1 MRSPTRLAVCA
12 AILGLSV
19 FPSVHAQQSKCRT
32 VQFSDSVL
40 QRFPRAREACL
51 DVITRNGEEYAVF
64 KADLLR
70 VGGQTAR
77 MRAKLPD
84 GTHAPAQNIRID
96 PKRRV
101 LVNGKPVRP
110 DQLAVGQEITAYV
123 KVTEPVLALAP
134 ADESEPLAT
143 QPLEAAD
150 ARVASAEDS
159 PRMPTTAGPLPLIG
173 ASGLLLLAI
182 GGALGLLRRGP
193 TRRAS

>member
-1 MRSPTRLAVCA
+1 MRSSTRLALCA

-19 FPSVHAQQSKCRT
+19 FPSANAQQSKCQS

-40 QRFPRAREACL
+40 QRFPRAREVCL

-70 VGGQTAR
+70 VSGQSAR

-84 GTHAPAQNIRID
+84 GTHAPAQTIRID

-101 LVNGKPVRP
+101 LVDGKPIRP

-134 ADESEPLAT
+134 ADAGEPLVT
-143 QPLEAAD
+143 QPIENAGP

-159 PRMPTTAGPLPLIG
+159 PQMPTTAGPLPLLG
-173 ASGLLLLAI
+173 GSGLLLLAI
-182 GGALGLLRRGP
+182 GGALGLV
-193 TRRAS
+193 RRAW